1 MSASNFLSALALVLL
16 LGAIVV
22 RLPLAEGRDRK
33 KTRDRTVEEIIE
45 VYASMLSQ
53 KRPPVRGILKDY
65 GRLESKK
72 ELTAAERYRIHRLL
86 LTKLKALRGSFLRRI
101 VHSTLAKRSK
111 KAFASQVLVMKVIV
125 DGNFKAKRS
134 ERVKWLSKQTRHEN
148 VAIASWGL
156 KLLGDTRWPEAVEA
170 LLEIM
175 EEEEEGGRTRGH
187 LWHGVSAEL
196 HRLLGARNAM
206 GTAAAVRESWAKMSR
221 VVPERPDYS
230 LLGPH
235 KKSARTI
242 VFFGDKISPRSVF
255 VIDTSTSMRR
265 KATLRAS
272 FASPAQT
279 DPSKRMAVKVD
290 IVKRELER
298 ALSSLQ
304 LGFEFNVLA
313 YNSDIH
319 PWKDKDG
326 LELHPVNSENL
337 ESAQLFARTLPTN
350 PGTNI
355 YDSLRAALSIERV
368 DTVYLLSDGR
378 PSVGGGQEAI
388 VRDLKVWNYLVGA
401 RIVTY
406 GLAEETGKTFD
417 EGFMKGLAE
426 SNRGWYR
433 RLNQLPKPKKKG
445 DTKE

>member
-1 MSASNFLSALALVLL
+1 
-16 LGAIVV
+16 
-22 RLPLAEGRDRK
+22 
-33 KTRDRTVEEIIE
+33 
-45 VYASMLSQ
+45 
-53 KRPPVRGILKDY
+53 
-65 GRLESKK
+65 
-72 ELTAAERYRIHRLL
+72 
-86 LTKLKALRGSFLRRI
+86 
-101 VHSTLAKRSK
+101 
-111 KAFASQVLVMKVIV
+111 
-125 DGNFKAKRS
+125 
-134 ERVKWLSKQTRHEN
+134 
-148 VAIASWGL
+148 
-156 KLLGDTRWPEAVEA
+156 
-170 LLEIM
+170 
-175 EEEEEGGRTRGH
+175 
-187 LWHGVSAEL
+187 
-196 HRLLGARNAM
+196 
-206 GTAAAVRESWAKMSR
+206 
-221 VVPERPDYS
+221 
-230 LLGPH
+230 
-235 KKSARTI
+235 
-242 VFFGDKISPRSVF
+242 
-255 VIDTSTSMRR
+255 
-265 KATLRAS
+265 
-272 FASPAQT
+272 
-279 DPSKRMAVKVD
+279 MAVKVD